1 MLNLRNAILLS
12 FALVATAAAQ
22 EVTFTTRPP
31 AQPDAPRTAQSAMLQ
46 PIVTGAAP
54 CTEHEPNETTTN
66 ASATSLPS
74 ICTGNASSFDP
85 SSIQINYDSGPSDG
99 IEDVFVLNLP
109 VPAKLTLDLTNPA
122 TADLDLF
129 LFTWSDNAPH
139 FLAGAN
145 HDGSGV
151 EEKIVLVNPLPAGTY
166 YIGVSAFNGSSPYTL
181 SLTAPGYSETCTP
194 DEMSLCLNNG
204 RFRVQTDWRTSNGN
218 TGQGHGVLLTHET
231 GYFWF
236 FAETNVE
243 TIVKVLDACSLN
255 SRFWVF
261 SGGLTNVEVTL
272 RVTDTQT
279 GQTKTYLNPLG
290 TDYRTIADTGALAV
304 CGGTTCTYTVSPT
317 SQSFSP
323 SGGTGSITVNT
334 TTGCGWS
341 ASADVPWITIT
352 SGASGSGNGSVGY
365 SVAANSGTTSRSGNV
380 NVAGKVVAITQAGA
394 TPSCT
399 YTVSPLSQSFA
410 SSGGSGSLSVSTPS
424 ACPWTAVSNDSWISI
439 TSGASG
445 NGNGSVGY
453 SVAANASSSSRG
465 GTITAAGRTVTIT
478 QSGSS
483 PSGNYEGTWNG
494 MTNEGEIVAFTVAGT
509 RVTMFKM
516 SFFFGVPGNSCA
528 TTITLNF
535 GAGSGP
541 PITGNGFAFNFSPTG
556 LNTAINVTFGSTN
569 SATGTFGQV
578 TMNNFHCGPAT
589 INGFK
594 AGGTFTAT
602 K

>member
-1 MLNLRNAILLS
+1 MLNLRSGILLS
-12 FALVATAAAQ
+12 FAFVAAAAAQ

-31 AQPDAPRTAQSAMLQ
+31 ALPDAPHAAASAMLQ
-46 PIVTGAAP
+46 PIVTAP
-54 CTEHEPNETTTN
+54 CLEHEPNESAAN

-74 ICTGNASSFDP
+74 DCTGNAASFDS
-85 SSIQINYDSGPSDG
+85 SSIRINYDGGASDG
-99 IEDVFVLNLP
+99 IEDVFALNLT

-129 LFTWSDNAPH
+129 LFTWVDNAPH
-139 FLAGAN
+139 FLAVAN

-151 EEKIVLVNPLPAGTY
+151 EEKIVLVNPLLPGTY
-166 YIGVSAFNGSSPYTL
+166 YIGVSAYSGSSAYNL
-181 SLTAPGYSETCTP
+181 SLTAPGFSATCTP
-194 DEMSLCLNNG
+194 DDLSLCLNNG
-204 RFRVQTDWRTSNGN
+204 RFRVQTDWRTSNGT
-218 TGQGHGVLLTHET
+218 TGQGHSVLLTHET

-236 FAETNVE
+236 FADTNVE

-272 RVTDTQT
+272 RVTDTVT
-279 GQTKTYLNPLG
+279 GQAKTYVNPLG

-317 SQSFSP
+317 SQSFSA
-323 SGGTGSITVNT
+323 SAGTGSITVNT
-334 TTGCGWS
+334 TAGCGWS

-352 SGASGSGNGSVGY
+352 SGPSGSGNGSVSY
-365 SVAANSGTTSRSGNV
+365 SVAANSGTSSRSGNV
-380 NVAGKVVAITQAGA
+380 NVAGKVVAITQAGTTA
-394 TPSCT
+394 SCT
-399 YTVSPLSQSFA
+399 YAVSPLSNSFSA
-410 SSGGSGSLSVSTPS
+410 SGGSGSLSVTTQS
-424 ACPWTAVSNDSWISI
+424 ACPWTAVANDSWISI
-439 TSGASG
+439 TSGSSG
-445 NGNGSVGY
+445 SGNGSVSY
-453 SVAANASSSSRG
+453 SVAANASSSSRT
-465 GTITAAGRTVTIT
+465 GTITAAGNTVSIT
-478 QSGSS
+478 QSGSGS
-483 PSGNYEGTWNG
+483 SGSYEGSWNG
-494 MTNEGEIVAFTVAGT
+494 TTNEGEIVAFTVVGSK
-509 RVTMFKM
+509 VTTFKM

-535 GAGSGP
+535 GVSSQP
-541 PITGNGFAFNFSPTG
+541 TISGNGFAFNFNPTG
-556 LNTAINVTFGSTN
+556 LTTAINVTFGSTN